1 MEGTERTEI
10 LLREEQYLFA
20 SQERMVG
27 GIQPEGPGHIQP
39 RRRNQEKRKLRA
51 LVK

>member
-39 RRRNQEKRKLRA
+39 ADEIRKRENCGRL
-51 LVK
+51 